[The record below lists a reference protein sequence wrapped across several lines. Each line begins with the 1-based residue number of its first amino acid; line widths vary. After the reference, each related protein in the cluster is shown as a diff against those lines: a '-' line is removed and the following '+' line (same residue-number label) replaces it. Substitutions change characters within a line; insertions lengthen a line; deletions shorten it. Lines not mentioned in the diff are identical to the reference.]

1 MPLCCTEAPASLRF
15 GAGSAVPSDV
25 DLSGQ
30 LLRSGGHLV
39 KNSDN
44 TEPFQAGFSSGDE
57 LDFKAALYS
66 GDDSWM
72 AAFPPV

>member
-1 MPLCCTEAPASLRF
+1 MLQCCTKAPASLRF
-15 GAGSAVPSDV
+15 GSGSAVPSDV
-25 DLSGQ
+25 DLNGQ

-57 LDFKAALYS
+57 LDFKAAI
-66 GDDSWM
+66 
-72 AAFPPV
+72 